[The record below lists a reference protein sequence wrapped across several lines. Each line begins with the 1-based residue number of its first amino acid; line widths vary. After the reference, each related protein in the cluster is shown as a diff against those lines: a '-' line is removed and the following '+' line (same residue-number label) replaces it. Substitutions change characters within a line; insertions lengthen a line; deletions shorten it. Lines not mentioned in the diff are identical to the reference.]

1 MADVKNYYVGFD
13 TSNYTTSM
21 AACDEDGNVLVNE
34 KMPLAVKDGNRG
46 LRQSDAVFLHVK
58 NLTQMYDRF
67 KSGAEGLGKLVAV
80 GASDRPR
87 SCEGSYMPCFLV
99 GYVSSLAYAQGGD
112 VPSYTFSHQDGHI
125 MAALYSASISD
136 DGERLDLE
144 SVMKAP
150 FAAFHVSGGT
160 TELLYVEPEGN
171 DFKVKMLGCTED
183 LNAGQ
188 AIDRIGVKMGLS
200 FPCGPALEELAKENK
215 EKLPP
220 RKICV
225 KGYNCCLS
233 GLENLALKLY
243 AQSNDKALTSA
254 FVLEYVAD
262 TLGKMTENLR
272 SDYPNIPVIYA
283 GGVMSN
289 QIIKSRLRKRENVYF
304 AQPRFSADN
313 AAGIALLCRRRHL
326 EVTNK

>member
-1 MADVKNYYVGFD
+1 MKTQKSFYVGFD

-21 AACDEDGNVLVNE
+21 AACDEDGNIVANV
-34 KMPLAVKDGNRG
+34 KMPLSVKEGARG

-58 NLTQMYDRF
+58 NFTEMYDKF
-67 KSGAEGLGKLVAV
+67 KKATEGYGKLLAV

-87 SCEGSYMPCFLV
+87 SAEGSYMPCFLV
-99 GYVSSLAYAQGGD
+99 GYTSSLAYAQNAN

-125 MAALYSASISD
+125 MAALYSASLNDGND
-136 DGERLDLE
+136 DPLDLE
-144 SVMKAP
+144 KTIKSP

-160 TELLYVEPEGN
+160 TELLLVTPRQN
-171 DFKVKMLGCTED
+171 DFEVSLLGSTED

-188 AIDRIGVKMGLS
+188 AIDRIGVKMGLG
-200 FPCGPALEELAKENK
+200 FPCGPALEKLANDNK
-215 EKLPP
+215 EKIPP

-225 KGYNCCLS
+225 KGLSCCLS

-243 AQSNDKALTSA
+243 GQTNNKELTSA

-262 TLGKMTENLR
+262 TLSKMTDNLR
-272 SDYPNIPVIYA
+272 ESYSEIPVIYA

-289 QIIKSRLRKRENVYF
+289 QIIKSRLSARERVYF
-304 AQPRFSADN
+304 AKPQFSADN
-313 AAGIALLCRRRHL
+313 AAGIALLCRRRHI
-326 EVTNK
+326 EETK